1 MNVMLVEDHSLF
13 RQALAVL
20 LDGEPNL
27 QVIAQAGS
35 LAEARAQAAALNDPI
50 HIAVVDLALPDGDAT
65 VLIPEVRRA
74 SPGVRVMVLTASV
87 EPEVST
93 RAFEAGASAVVHK
106 AVSRDEILAT
116 VRGLVGN
123 G

>member
-1 MNVMLVEDHSLF
+1 MLVEDHSLF

-87 EPEVST
+87 EPEV
-93 RAFEAGASAVVHK
+93 
-106 AVSRDEILAT
+106 
-116 VRGLVGN
+116 
-123 G
+123 